1 MIEEW
6 SAWVVSLVSENLY
19 PGIFAAAFAETVF
32 PPIPSEVIFPLAGY
46 TILHG
51 GLHELHVIGAGV
63 AGGGGAT
70 AGGLV
75 IFAASRVLGR
85 AAVVRLAARLRV
97 GEERV
102 ERAERWF
109 ERHGDRSV
117 LFGRLVPG
125 VRSLVSVP
133 AGILAMKPAKF
144 LLYTFAGSCAWST
157 ALVAAGY
164 YLGVA
169 QVSFWP
175 EP

>member
-6 SAWVVSLVSENLY
+6 TAQVVSLVSDNLY

-46 TILHG
+46 TILHAG
-51 GLHELHVIGAGV
+51 MPEIHILGAGV

-70 AGGLV
+70 AGGAV
-75 IFAASRVLGR
+75 IFAFSRLLGR
-85 AAVVRLAARLRV
+85 AAVVRAAARLRV
-97 GEERV
+97 GESGVR
-102 ERAERWF
+102 RAESWF
-109 ERHGDRSV
+109 ERHGERSV

-133 AGILAMKPAKF
+133 AGILAMRPAKF
-144 LLYTFAGSCAWST
+144 VAYTFIGSCAWST

-164 YLGVA
+164 YLGA
-169 QVSFWP
+169 ASVSFW
-175 EP
+175 

>member
-6 SAWVVSLVSENLY
+6 AAQVVSLVSDNLY
-19 PGIFAAAFAETVF
+19 PGIFAAAFVETVF

-46 TILHG
+46 TILRG
-51 GLHELHVIGAGV
+51 GMSEVHVLGAGV
-63 AGGGGAT
+63 AGGAGAT
-70 AGGLV
+70 AGGVV
-75 IFAASRVLGR
+75 IFAASRLLGR
-85 AAVVRLAARLRV
+85 AAVVRLAARVRIR
-97 GEERV
+97 EEGVR
-102 ERAERWF
+102 RAESWF
-109 ERHGDRSV
+109 EKYGDRSV

-144 LLYTFAGSCAWST
+144 VLYTFVGSCAWST

-169 QVSFWP
+169 SVDFW
-175 EP
+175 